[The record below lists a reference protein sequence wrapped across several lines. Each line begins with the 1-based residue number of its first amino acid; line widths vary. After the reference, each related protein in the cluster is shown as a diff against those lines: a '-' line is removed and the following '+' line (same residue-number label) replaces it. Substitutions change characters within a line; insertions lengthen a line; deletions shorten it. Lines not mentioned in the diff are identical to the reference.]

1 MLNNAAEKIT
11 IDLVLKASSFLLF
24 FISLGFGLF
33 CFVFFFVILN
43 HNQLRDGTELSGLS
57 RLL

>member
-1 MLNNAAEKIT
+1 MLNNATEKIT
-11 IDLVLKASSFLLF
+11 IDLVLKTSSFLLF

-33 CFVFFFVILN
+33 CFFFVILN

>member
-1 MLNNAAEKIT
+1 MLNNATEKIT
-11 IDLVLKASSFLLF
+11 IDLVLKTSSFLLF

-33 CFVFFFVILN
+33 CFFFAILN

>member
-1 MLNNAAEKIT
+1 MLNNATEKIS
-11 IDLVLKASSFLLF
+11 IDLVLKTSSFLLF

-33 CFVFFFVILN
+33 WFFFVILN